1 MIEELEIVK
10 YKGFKNLKLNNLSQ
24 INIISGENNIG
35 KTALLEAL
43 FLSEDISWGASKLC
57 ALQSFSFLAESRDT
71 TEHRIKKYLRN
82 IDFSIEIE
90 TDDNCKG
97 DDLSMSIK
105 HKSVFHLN
113 EIEEKKI
120 KEDFNQDYQEFLIG
134 YREKKLYIEPITNVS
149 LENKYIRNIYINSSK
164 PMNKSLVTL
173 YSKIQSK
180 GIQHKFLS
188 YLKLLDKDIEW
199 IEPQLL
205 DDEMLLRINLNNPE
219 RSLVSSELGEGTNR
233 YIEILATLLSNRGG
247 TVFIDEVENGIHYT
261 KLYDIWKAIIEIVEK
276 EEIQLFVTTHNL
288 ESIQALNDASEA
300 MKFNKIASIK
310 LQKDKDNSI
319 YPVIRNYSSFVAT
332 VNSGMDIR

>member
-35 KTALLEAL
+35 KTALLEAILIYDYGLLDQEIAEIFSSLDPFL
-43 FLSEDISWGASKLC
+43 FISKTRDI
-57 ALQSFSFLAESRDT
+57 QEN
-71 TEHRIKKYLRN
+71 RIEKYLKDIDCIIKSNQLSLN
-82 IDFSIEIE
+82 IQYKKAFLFDEKEKKELKKLKQDYNNFIVSR
-90 TDDNCKG
+90 
-97 DDLSMSIK
+97 
-105 HKSVFHLN
+105 LN
-113 EIEEKKI
+113 ENINI
-120 KEDFNQDYQEFLIG
+120 L
-134 YREKKLYIEPITNVS
+134 PIDSISTITVEAYN
-149 LENKYIRNIYINSSK
+149 YINSSK
-164 PMNKSLVTL
+164 PTNKWLVEL
-173 YSKIQSK
+173 YSEIQSK

-205 DDEMLLRINLNNPE
+205 DGEMLLRINLQNPE

-233 YIEILATLLSNRGG
+233 YIEILATLLSLSNGDR
-247 TVFIDEVENGIHYT
+247 VFIDEVENGIHYT

-300 MKFNKIASIK
+300 MKFNKIASVK
-310 LQKDKDNSI
+310 LQKDKDDVI
-319 YPVIRNYSSFVAT
+319 YPVIRNHSSFVAT
-332 VNSGMDIR
+332 VESGMDIR